1 MKCWLLATLCLLAA
15 VAVFADEPSKVRTHE
30 VRLNGHTFTLP
41 AGFTIE
47 LAAKAPLVNRPISA
61 SFDEDGRLYVTDSS
75 GSNDKVE
82 VQLKNKPHR
91 IVRLEYTRGSGRFD
105 RGTVFADRIMF
116 PEGALWFAGSLY
128 VAAPPSIWKLT
139 DSKGT
144 GVADQRSEWFQGKTL
159 TGCANDLHG
168 PFLGPDG
175 WIYWCKGAFA
185 KQTYDL
191 KGKKPFVTRAAH
203 IFRSRPDGSGIEPV
217 MTGGMDNPVAVAFT
231 PGGERLFAT
240 TFFQHPGGG
249 QRDGLIHAIYGGV
262 YGKDHDP
269 VYEHKWT
276 VPALMPVLTHLGPA
290 APADLMRYESYVM
303 GREYQDNLF
312 ASLFNMHKVTRHV
325 LTPSGATFKTRDED
339 FLVSS
344 NIDFHPTQ
352 VLEDADG
359 SLLVVDTGG
368 WYKLCCPTSQFHKP
382 DILGAIYRIRH
393 KKMARINDPRGR
405 KVAWSKLT
413 GKQLAGLLG
422 DRRPAVRHRAV
433 QTLASR
439 GGDAVAAL
447 TTVLRSSPSV
457 EARRNAVWTATWI
470 KHPAARAAARLGL
483 GDRDETVRQVAIHSV
498 SVGRDREALLALLKL
513 LQGKSLHNQRAA
525 AEALGRIGDKSAV
538 PALLEAVGRPTDRAL
553 EHSLTYALIEIAYPR
568 ETSAG
573 LKSANFRT
581 RRAALIALDQMEEGG
596 LKAKTVARF
605 LKAADSRLREA
616 AWWVAGRH
624 PDWGGDL
631 AGVLRERLTGKKLPA
646 AEEEEFIRRLA
657 RFSRTPAIQKLLA
670 NQLHEP
676 AGHNQGCRI
685 ALRAMAGASLKQV
698 PDSWLSE
705 ILQVLTCAD
714 KVLVREAV
722 VTVRALPIPRQKAE
736 KITTELHRIAET
748 RTFPAEVRLTAL
760 AAVPGGLGELKPSTF
775 NYLLPHLDGEKPV
788 AVRSLAAEILVRAR
802 LSTQQLLAL
811 AETLK
816 TTGPMEVER
825 LLEAFAKSTENQ
837 VGLKLLAALKDAP
850 ARSSLRVAALKY
862 HLAKYGPQVQKEAT
876 KLYAALNAEE
886 AKMKAQLDQLLATLE
901 AGDVR
906 RGQAVFHSPKAA
918 CASCH
923 AIGYLG
929 GRVGPD
935 LTKIGQIRSKR
946 DLLESIL
953 FPSASFV
960 RGYEPVTLTTKSGK
974 SYNGL
979 IRKDSPE
986 EIVLITG
993 ADKQERI
1000 ARNEIDEI
1008 HPSKVSLMPAG
1019 LDKQLGR
1026 KDLADLI
1033 AFLQACK
1040 G

>member
-1 MKCWLLATLCLLAA
+1 MKCWPLATLCLLVA
-15 VAVFADEPSKVRTHE
+15 VAVRADELSKVRTHE
-30 VRLNGHTFTLP
+30 VRLNGHAFTLP
-41 AGFTIE
+41 PGFTIE
-47 LAAKAPLVNRPISA
+47 LAAKVPLVNRPISA
-61 SFDEDGRLYVTDSS
+61 SFDEEGRLYVTDSS

-91 IVRLEYTRGSGRFD
+91 IVRLEDTRGRGRFD
-105 RGTVFADRIMF
+105 RSTVFADRMMF
-116 PEGALWFAGSLY
+116 PEGALWYAGSLY

-139 DSKGT
+139 DSNGK

-185 KQTYDL
+185 KQTYQL

-217 MTGGMDNPVAVAFT
+217 MTGGMDNPVAIAFT

-249 QRDGLIHAIYGGV
+249 RRDGLIHAIYGGV

-269 VYEHKWT
+269 VYDHKWT
-276 VPALMPVLTHLGPA
+276 GPALMPVLTHLGPA
-290 APADLMRYESYVM
+290 APADLMRYESDVL

-382 DILGAIYRIRH
+382 DILGAIYRIRRE
-393 KKMARINDPRGR
+393 KMPRMNDPRGR
-405 KVAWSKLT
+405 KVAWNKIT

-422 DRRPAVRHRAV
+422 DGRPAVRHRAV

-439 GGDAVAAL
+439 GEDGVAVL
-447 TTVLRSSPSV
+447 TTVLRTSPSV

-470 KHPAARAAARLGL
+470 KQPAARAAVRLAL
-483 GDRDETVRQVAIHSV
+483 GDREETVRQVAIHSV
-498 SVGRDREALLALLKL
+498 SLCRDREALPALLKML
-513 LQGKSLHNQRAA
+513 EGKSLHNQRAA

-538 PALLEAVGRPTDRAL
+538 PAVLEAVGRPADWAL
-553 EHSLTYALIEIAYPR
+553 EHSLTYALIEIAHSR
-568 ETSAG
+568 ETAAG

-581 RRAALIALDQMEEGG
+581 CRAALIALDQMEAGG
-596 LKAKTVARF
+596 LKADTVAPF
-605 LKAADSRLREA
+605 LKARDSRLREA
-616 AWWVAGRH
+616 AWWIAGRH

-631 AGVLRERLTGKKLPA
+631 AGVLRERLRGKKLPA
-646 AEEEEFIRRLA
+646 PEEEELIRHLA
-657 RFSRTPAIQKLLA
+657 RFASTPAIQKLLA
-670 NQLHEP
+670 NQLHQP
-676 AGHNQGCRI
+676 AGRKQGCRI

-705 ILQVLTCAD
+705 ILQALTCSD
-714 KVLVREAV
+714 KALVREAV
-722 VTVRALPIPRQKAE
+722 VTVRALPIPRQRAE
-736 KITTELHRIAET
+736 KITAELLRIAET
-748 RTFPAEVRLTAL
+748 RTFPAEGRLTAL
-760 AAVPGGLGELKPSTF
+760 VAVPGGLGELKPSTF
-775 NYLLPHLDGEKPV
+775 NYLLPHLGGEKPV
-788 AVRSLAAEILVRAR
+788 ADRSLAAEVLVRAR
-802 LSTQQLLAL
+802 LSTQQMLAL

-837 VGLKLLAALKDAP
+837 VGLKLLAALKESP
-850 ARSSLRVAALKY
+850 ARSSLRVASLKY
-862 HLAKYGPQVQKEAT
+862 HLAKYGQQVQKEAI
-876 KLYAALNAEE
+876 KLYAELNAEE
-886 AKMKAQLDQLLATLE
+886 GKMKAQLDQLLASLE
-901 AGDVR
+901 VGDVR
-906 RGQAVFHSPKAA
+906 RGQAVFHSQKAA

-935 LTKIGQIRSKR
+935 LTKIGLIRSKR
-946 DLLESIL
+946 DLVESIL

-960 RGYEPVTLTTKSGK
+960 RGYEPVTVTTKSGK

-1000 ARNEIDEI
+1000 ARGEIDEM

-1019 LDKQLGR
+1019 LDKQLAR

-1033 AFLQACK
+1033 AFLLACK
-1040 G
+1040 